1 MKICRICNTEKPEKQ
16 FVSNKAFKGGKD
28 TICLECS
35 RNKVKEWRKQNPHIP
50 HGKRK
55 SISSGYRDI
64 IISFL
69 IERDGFVCG
78 MCGESLEDSKI
89 HIDHI
94 IPVALGGVDVMSNV
108 RLTHATCNMDQA
120 LSIRKEKQ
128 LIELQYHQ
136 LQEQLKLMGKMEEQ
150 NLPGAIKKQVNNFV

>member
-1 MKICRICNTEKPEKQ
+1 MKVCRICHKEKPVKQ
-16 FVSNKAFKGGKD
+16 FVSNKAFKDGRD

-35 RNKVKEWRKQNPHIP
+35 RDKVKAWRKQNPHVP

-64 IISFL
+64 ITSFL

-94 IPVALGGVDVMSNV
+94 IPVALGGVDIMSNV

-120 LSIRKEKQ
+120 LSIRKEKHG
-128 LIELQYHQ
+128 Y
-136 LQEQLKLMGKMEEQ
+136 
-150 NLPGAIKKQVNNFV
+150 